1 MAEKAGFEPA
11 VRYKRTL
18 AFQASALNHSA
29 TSPNVISWVLQW
41 PEDTQYIWILRAPLH
56 SLILEYKVLLFYLTD
71 QAHQEKR
78 HVFSL
83 PLTDKVLVHRMKH
96 LNRITQ

>member
-29 TSPNVISWVLQW
+29 TSPTILNPSITKGGIDSNRLVPVL
-41 PEDTQYIWILRAPLH
+41 TPLGH
-56 SLILEYKVLLFYLTD
+56 ASRVQNAVAFCRTRGTL
-71 QAHQEKR
+71 
-78 HVFSL
+78 
-83 PLTDKVLVHRMKH
+83 
-96 LNRITQ
+96 